1 MIKRLT
7 AVGNSLAVLIDRP
20 IRDLLGIDRE
30 TLLEVTT
37 DGTALVIRPLV
48 RTPDVA
54 VAPAPVAPTRR
65 SLGGFI
71 D

>member
-48 RTPDVA
+48 RTPAVA
-54 VAPAPVAPTRR
+54 VEAPAPRR
-65 SLGGFI
+65 TTGSGFI